1 MTDAADDID
10 GLVELCL
17 ATGHLDQADAA
28 AVRRHLAAGDA
39 VAASV
44 ALEEAIDPYADGDG
58 PRMAVPTVGAVDG

>member
-1 MTDAADDID
+1 VTDVADDID

-44 ALEEAIDPYADGDG
+44 ELEEAIDPYADSDG
-58 PRMAVPTVGAVDG
+58 PQVAVPTVGTVDS